1 MAKSKVLV
9 KWEVLLKVL
18 ANQPP
23 EDLTPAGRA
32 ALEMAAEIR
41 ALAPAA
47 DVAADVQE
55 IVLAESAR
63 LLREVALLVGA
74 SLERDPGEVVGRVR
88 DLTRLGVLVE
98 GLPRGGLLRRR
109 ADDEWE
115 YRRGRVAALR
125 DGSWT
130 GTTALQLLEEV
141 FARRRKE

>member
-47 DVAADVQE
+47 DVQE

-74 SLERDPGEVVGRVR
+74 SLERDPGEVVERVR
-88 DLTRLGVLVE
+88 DLTRLGALVE

-115 YRRGRVAALR
+115 YRRGRVAALL

-130 GTTALQLLEEV
+130 GATALQLLEEV